1 MSATVDQP
9 LARDGEVLADYLNG
23 RVSERTR
30 DLIAGRSSGSLRP
43 RGWLVR
49 RTLAAADVI
58 GLALAFVI
66 AELISARS
74 TDITRISMGKEFA
87 CFFLTLPLWI
97 LAAHL
102 YGLYRHDEER
112 TDHTTIDDFSGVFH
126 LVTVGTWLVFIA
138 SAISGIGSPNLEKL
152 VSFWILAIVLMT
164 TGRVGGRAACH
175 RSASYLQNTLVVGAG
190 STASLIARK
199 IRRHPEYGLNLVGFV
214 GEDSIACDENLEGTA
229 RFSSIN
235 ALSSLVRQLEVD
247 RVIIAHP
254 GIERERAVD
263 LVRSL
268 RDTVVQIDIVP
279 HLYESLSP
287 SMDIHSIEGLPL
299 IGLRPAR
306 LARSSLLLK
315 RTMDL
320 TLSALGLI
328 VLAPLFALIAT
339 AIKLDS
345 RGPVFFRQ
353 VRMGWRD
360 KTFRIFKFRTMCAD
374 AEERKKSVAHLN
386 SHAAPGGD
394 DRMYK
399 IPDDPRVTRV
409 GRFLRRF
416 SLDELLQLLNVL
428 KGEMSMVGPRPLILE
443 EDCFVSNWAR
453 HRLKDLKPGITG
465 PWQVL
470 GRHEIPFEEMVELDY
485 RYVTT
490 WSLGGDL
497 KLVLRTVPVLLR
509 GHAV

>member
-1 MSATVDQP
+1 MSATADRSVEVSEELVD
-9 LARDGEVLADYLNG
+9 DLNG

-30 DLIAGRSSGSLRP
+30 YLIAGRLSGSLRP

-49 RTLAAADVI
+49 RTLAAADVA

-66 AELISARS
+66 AQLISASS
-74 TDITRISMGKEFA
+74 TGVTRISMVQEFTY
-87 CFFLTLPLWI
+87 FFLTLPLWI
-97 LAAHL
+97 IAAHL
-102 YGLYRHDEER
+102 YGLYRQDEER
-112 TDHTTIDDFSGVFH
+112 TDHTTIDDFSRVFH

-138 SAISGIGSPNLEKL
+138 STISDIGSPNLEKVVL
-152 VSFWILAIVLMT
+152 FWILAIVLMT
-164 TGRVGGRAACH
+164 TGRAAGRVACR

-190 STASLIARK
+190 STASLIVRK

-214 GEDSIACDENLEGTA
+214 DEDSTACDEDLEDIA

-235 ALSSLVRQLEVD
+235 ALSSLVRLLEVD

-254 GIERERAVD
+254 GNERERVVD

-268 RDTVVQIDIVP
+268 RETFVQIDIVP

-306 LARSSLLLK
+306 LDRSSLLLK

-320 TLSALGLI
+320 ALSALGLI

-339 AIKLDS
+339 AIKLGS

-353 VRMGWRD
+353 VRMGRGD
-360 KTFRIFKFRTMCAD
+360 RTFQIFKFRTMCAD

-386 SHAAPGGD
+386 RHAAPGGD

-399 IPDDPRVTRV
+399 IPNDPRVTRV
-409 GRFLRRF
+409 GHFLRRF
-416 SLDELLQLLNVL
+416 SLDELPQLLNVL

-443 EDCFVSNWAR
+443 EDCFVSSWAR
-453 HRLKDLKPGITG
+453 HRLDLKPGITG

-470 GRHEIPFEEMVELDY
+470 GRHEIPFEEMVEIDY
-485 RYVTT
+485 RYVTN

-497 KLVLRTVPVLLR
+497 KLVLQTVPVLVR